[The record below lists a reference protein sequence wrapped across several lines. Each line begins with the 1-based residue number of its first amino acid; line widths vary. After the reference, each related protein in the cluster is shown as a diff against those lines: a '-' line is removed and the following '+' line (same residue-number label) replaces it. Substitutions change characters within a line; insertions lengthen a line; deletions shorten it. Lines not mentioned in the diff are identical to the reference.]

1 MPKSIW
7 PVKGRG
13 RVPIIPA
20 NRLIRQP
27 NRGRIN
33 MQGLNG
39 LGEDVVYAHTEL
51 ENGPSSLPYHSVPV
65 DMYPRY
71 VENWQRNPDGSIS
84 EAGGTG
90 DPVSDLLSR
99 IARDTNQIASTVVLR
114 RGLLGRTVSVTTT
127 PQLVINAEYLRGY
140 IILNPNEVAGATSAG
155 TLLSSAA
162 RTGSGTSAALGVAN
176 FLNAHYFLD
185 LTAITAGTLDIDL
198 QVLDPVSGNWA
209 TVQNIFSTG
218 TAPSTLY
225 AEVGTL
231 GTPTDVR
238 VAWSVSGGGTATFS
252 VGFVLKNGLVGTS
265 AGTLQTIFLGGPG
278 VTVESG
284 FPLLNGVDKTFFLE
298 ENLQL
303 YAVANATLPLKI
315 FEL

>member
-1 MPKSIW
+1 MSKSIW

-27 NRGRIN
+27 NRGRVN
-33 MQGLNG
+33 TQGLNG

-65 DMYPRY
+65 DMFPRY

-114 RGLLGRTVSVTTT
+114 RGLLGRTVFVTTT

-155 TLLSSAA
+155 TLLESAS
-162 RTGSGTSAALGVAN
+162 RTGTGDSAALGVAN

-185 LTAITAGTLDIDL
+185 LSAITAGTVDITL
-198 QVLDPVSGNWA
+198 EVLDPVSGNWA
-209 TVQNIFSTG
+209 EVQQIFSTG
-218 TAPSTLY
+218 AVGTY
-225 AEVGTL
+225 YEEVGTL

-238 VAWSVSGGGTATFS
+238 VSWEVTGGGTATFS